1 MSDERRGGVSVSP
14 TRRELLG
21 GLALGLLAPGMLAG
35 CAAGH
40 IGQIPV
46 VSSAPGTRLGAV
58 ADVPVGS
65 GALVNGPQGKV
76 LLLQLTPGTITA
88 LDARC
93 PHAGTT
99 VSAPVNGVI
108 VCPAHGSTFDGRT
121 GAVEQG
127 PARTGLPV
135 IPVAVHGPDV
145 VLA

>member
-1 MSDERRGGVSVSP
+1 MSP

-21 GLALGLLAPGMLAG
+21 GLALGLLGPGVLAG

-58 ADVPVGS
+58 ADVPVGG
-65 GALVNGPQGKV
+65 GALVDGPQGKV
-76 LLLQLTPGTITA
+76 LLLQLTSGAVTA

-99 VSAPVNGVI
+99 VSTPANGLI
-108 VCPAHGSTFDGRT
+108 VCPAHGSKFDERT

-135 IPVAVHGPDV
+135 IAVAVHGPDV